1 MLRAVRRRLLP
12 ALAIAALLPGCA
24 EDPAARQRRTEA
36 RVIRR
41 QIGNLREITAAAR
54 ERRLIDPRWLA
65 VAVDESAVKLL
76 LQAGLP
82 QETVIGD
89 RFRVRVD
96 TAAVSFRGGAGLL
109 SFQALVAD
117 QQRGVQAIVVYHGGL
132 DDITVGA
139 DGRLR
144 TRALIDDV
152 EIPAA
157 QAEGTDATQIARV
170 ADLLA
175 GANLQALQ
183 DRIPALEIPV
193 RLQQSVAVEGLH
205 EGPVQVAG
213 GEVPVTATVA
223 RVLPLSGRLWVFLD
237 VKAGTW
243 RPAATETRP

>member
-1 MLRAVRRRLLP
+1 MLRPVRCRPIAVL
-12 ALAIAALLPGCA
+12 ALAGLLPGCA
-24 EDPAARQRRTEA
+24 EDPGARRRRAEA
-36 RVIRR
+36 RVLER
-41 QIGNLREITAAAR
+41 QVGNLREIRDAAR
-54 ERRLIDPRWLA
+54 ERRLVDPRWLA
-65 VAVDESAVKLL
+65 VAVDESAVRLL

-82 QETVIGD
+82 QETVIAE

-96 TAAVSFRGGAGLL
+96 AAEVSFRGGAGLL
-109 SFQALVAD
+109 RFQALVVD
-117 QQRGVQAIVVYHGGL
+117 QERGVQAQVVYHGGL
-132 DDITVGA
+132 DDITVSA

-157 QAEGTDATQIARV
+157 QDAGGDAPAIARV

-183 DRIPALEIPV
+183 ERIPALEIPV
-193 RLQQSVAVEGLH
+193 RLQQGVAVEGLH

-213 GEVPVTATVA
+213 GELPVQATVA

-237 VKAGTW
+237 VRAGAW
-243 RPAATETRP
+243 RPEARP